1 MLALPSRREA
11 LSMAIDR
18 SALIQPFN
26 IDGWQSSHDIVPRA
40 LWGDVL
46 PEAIAWTGFSMEQRR
61 AEARGRITSWEFASG
76 EEARLTIGMP
86 AGPGS
91 DLLFRQISRDFAAIG
106 IETSMTGLGRGADL
120 ELHDRVA
127 RYASPR
133 WFLNQFNCSIRG
145 GPCSAEADEL
155 VAQSLGVSDINQK
168 ATLLAQAELELQ
180 DASVFIPFGA
190 PIRWAL
196 VRGNVEGFAENRW
209 GIHPLFPL
217 SEPPI

>member
-1 MLALPSRREA
+1 MCIR
-11 LSMAIDR
+11 DR
-18 SALIQPFN
+18 PFN
-26 IDGWQSSHDIVPRA
+26 IDGWQSSFDIVPRGQ
-40 LWGDVL
+40 WGDVL
-46 PEAIAWTGFSMEQRR
+46 PEPIAWTSFSIEQRR
-61 AEARGRITSWEFASG
+61 SEARGRVEAWEATSG

-86 AGPGS
+86 NGPGS
-91 DLLFRQISRDFAAIG
+91 DLLFRQLARDLSAIG
-106 IETSMTGLGRGADL
+106 IEATMMEEGRGADL
-120 ELHDRVA
+120 ELFDPVA

-133 WFLNQFNCSIRG
+133 WFLNQFNCSIRS

-155 VAQSLGVSDINQK
+155 VAQSLSAADLTEK

-196 VRGNVEGFAENRW
+196 VRGGVEGFSENPW
-209 GIHPLFPL
+209 GLHPLFPL

>member
-1 MLALPSRREA
+1 
-11 LSMAIDR
+11 
-18 SALIQPFN
+18 
-26 IDGWQSSHDIVPRA
+26 
-40 LWGDVL
+40 
-46 PEAIAWTGFSMEQRR
+46 
-61 AEARGRITSWEFASG
+61 
-76 EEARLTIGMP
+76 MP
-86 AGPGS
+86 PGPGS
-91 DLLFRQISRDFAAIG
+91 ELLFRQLARDLALIG
-106 IETSMTGLGRGADL
+106 VEAQLIESGHGADL

-133 WFLNQFNCSIRG
+133 WFLNQFNCSIRS
-145 GPCSAEADEL
+145 GPCSAEADQL
-155 VAQSLGVSDINQK
+155 VAQSLGVAGLNEK

-180 DASVFIPFGA
+180 DAGVFIPFGAPFGADSLNIIPFGA